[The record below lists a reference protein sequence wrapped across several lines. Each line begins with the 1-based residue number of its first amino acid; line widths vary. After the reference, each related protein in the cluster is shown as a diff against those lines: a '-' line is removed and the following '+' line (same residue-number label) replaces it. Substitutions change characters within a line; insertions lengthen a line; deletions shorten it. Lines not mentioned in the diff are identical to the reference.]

1 MNPYIIIAV
10 MVVIDLI
17 TLPFIIR
24 KILKKDGKN
33 KGMKI
38 TLLVAAF
45 IIVEVVFAFAYS
57 GSADDGKFYDRLGNE
72 YKSYESV
79 IYYDAMGKE
88 YLLCETAGG
97 KMYFISGRIMN
108 EAEDSFINKDGYLVY
123 DSRGRFTDADS
134 DGIYTD
140 ENSNEYYKADEVRWD
155 KEGKIK
161 LIENQSPL
169 P

>member
-24 KILKKDGKN
+24 KILKKDGEN

-38 TLLVAAF
+38 ALLIAAF
-45 IIVEVVFAFAYS
+45 VVIELVFSFAYVS
-57 GSADDGKFYDRLGNE
+57 SADDDKFYDRLGNE
-72 YKSYESV
+72 YKSHESV
-79 IYYDAMGKE
+79 IYYDSMGKE
-88 YLLCETAGG
+88 YLLCETADK

-108 EAEDSFINKDGYLVY
+108 AAEDTYINKDGYLVY
-123 DSRGRFTDADS
+123 DSKGRFTDADA

-140 ENSNEYYKADEVRWD
+140 ENLNEYYKADEVRWD
-155 KEGKIK
+155 KEGQIQFIK
-161 LIENQSPL
+161 DQSSL
-169 P
+169 L